1 MALSIGLLTVDS
13 VQSTWLLLD
22 SIRWVSPFGSLANQT
37 GITMFAVLN
46 YHNERSELLLTLI
59 MALLCLAFIT
69 KALYYYF
76 IGKPS
81 ELSIKTAT
89 GLSAR
94 KVRLLHTGGSAK
106 NFIMKEFGFDISVKK
121 VLCFRL
127 ASLLL
132 IVVAPALCL
141 ALFSTSF
148 NFLLTAVICNF
159 LGLIVER
166 WLFFE
171 EAKHIVNLYYVR
183 EA

>member
-1 MALSIGLLTVDS
+1 
-13 VQSTWLLLD
+13 
-22 SIRWVSPFGSLANQT
+22 
-37 GITMFAVLN
+37 
-46 YHNERSELLLTLI
+46 
-59 MALLCLAFIT
+59 
-69 KALYYYF
+69 
-76 IGKPS
+76 
-81 ELSIKTAT
+81 
-89 GLSAR
+89 
-94 KVRLLHTGGSAK
+94 
-106 NFIMKEFGFDISVKK
+106 MKEFGFDISVKK
-121 VLCFRL
+121 VLCLRL